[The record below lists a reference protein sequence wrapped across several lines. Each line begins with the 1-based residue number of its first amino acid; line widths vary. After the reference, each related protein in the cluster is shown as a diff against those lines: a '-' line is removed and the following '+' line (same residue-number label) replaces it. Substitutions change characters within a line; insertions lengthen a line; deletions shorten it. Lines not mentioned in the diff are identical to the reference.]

1 MKNVALI
8 GVGPHA
14 KRIYLNYFK
23 KHKVNLALVVELD
36 SKKEEVKNYLLGNS
50 FKNTKIFTIPYNMK
64 DSEHLN
70 SKLSIELLA
79 VCKTLEIT
87 HIIIATEPK
96 AHFMYLEFALKN
108 NIHVLT
114 DKPISVVKNMTQLKN
129 IKKIRDQYY
138 QILNLANK
146 STASCKVMCQRQYHR
161 GYEEVKKVLKEVVTK
176 YQIPIT
182 YIDIF
187 HSDGNWEMPHDLEKE
202 NHPYKYGYGK
212 LFHSGYHFI
221 DLLSDFIKINDNLSG
236 TKRIVSGDI
245 FSKVFTPRDE
255 LQCITIDDYKRLFE
269 GQNIP
274 EYYSEHSKPKFR
286 NYGEKNFHGLLSFY
300 NKQGFT
306 VTTANLNLLHDGVS
320 RRSWVQSRDYYKQN
334 GRIRHERIDIEVGH
348 LLNIQIHSYQSK
360 EVSERTNNEECV
372 GGLEH
377 FDIYFFKNPLLNDK
391 PFKEIHLGDLY
402 TEKEKKEFMGYNE
415 LSREMFLTNFLNNKD
430 CLGDIRDQS
439 LAIEILYAS
448 AKGIY
453 NYYHHQQK
461 VEKIEFVNSSSINLE
476 RLKQYSKF
484 VDCNL
489 EKSLLTKNT
498 LYSGSYQFDIMKNYV
513 PTKKCYEVYVTV
525 EDEKNIVSGLFM
537 KSFHHKIIA
546 DFYQKYLSFL
556 IRKSSFNKFIEKIEK

>member
-202 NHPYKYGYGK
+202 NHPY
-212 LFHSGYHFI
+212 
-221 DLLSDFIKINDNLSG
+221 
-236 TKRIVSGDI
+236 
-245 FSKVFTPRDE
+245 
-255 LQCITIDDYKRLFE
+255 
-269 GQNIP
+269 
-274 EYYSEHSKPKFR
+274 
-286 NYGEKNFHGLLSFY
+286 
-300 NKQGFT
+300 
-306 VTTANLNLLHDGVS
+306 
-320 RRSWVQSRDYYKQN
+320 
-334 GRIRHERIDIEVGH
+334 
-348 LLNIQIHSYQSK
+348 
-360 EVSERTNNEECV
+360 
-372 GGLEH
+372 
-377 FDIYFFKNPLLNDK
+377 
-391 PFKEIHLGDLY
+391 
-402 TEKEKKEFMGYNE
+402 
-415 LSREMFLTNFLNNKD
+415 
-430 CLGDIRDQS
+430 
-439 LAIEILYAS
+439 
-448 AKGIY
+448 
-453 NYYHHQQK
+453 
-461 VEKIEFVNSSSINLE
+461 
-476 RLKQYSKF
+476 
-484 VDCNL
+484 
-489 EKSLLTKNT
+489 
-498 LYSGSYQFDIMKNYV
+498 
-513 PTKKCYEVYVTV
+513 
-525 EDEKNIVSGLFM
+525 
-537 KSFHHKIIA
+537 
-546 DFYQKYLSFL
+546 
-556 IRKSSFNKFIEKIEK
+556 